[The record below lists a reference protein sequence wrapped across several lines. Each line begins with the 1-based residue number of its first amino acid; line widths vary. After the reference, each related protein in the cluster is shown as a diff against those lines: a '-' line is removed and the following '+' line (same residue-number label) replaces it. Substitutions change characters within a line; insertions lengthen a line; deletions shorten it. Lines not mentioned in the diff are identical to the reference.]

1 MTNADEFQVNDT
13 EVIDTD
19 VNAMEVNDR
28 EVIAPSKPNTGSN
41 LTFLWLSS
49 RPISKRQLCT
59 LLCLHPAPIYLVV
72 SKGS

>member
-1 MTNADEFQVNDT
+1 
-13 EVIDTD
+13 
-19 VNAMEVNDR
+19 MEVNDM
-28 EVIAPSKPNTGSN
+28 EVNDMKVIAPSKPNTGSN
-41 LTFLWLSS
+41 LLSFWLSS